1 VKILIR
7 DSHFGKSEKRIMMM
21 MTSLVMLHLKFNLT
35 VNLGDGYIYGSAYF
49 GSKPFKINIQEA
61 LENKLIL
68 PSELQIESNL
78 GYVLFETEK
87 KRRVQCKI
95 IDEAPDMILLYTDI
109 QTLMYL
115 TKDLPTTM
123 RVTDEE

>member
-7 DSHFGKSEKRIMMM
+7 DSHFEKSEKWMMM
-21 MTSLVMLHLKFNLT
+21 MTSLVMLHLKFDLT

-68 PSELQIESNL
+68 PSGLQIESNL
-78 GYVLFETEK
+78 GYVLFETGEK
-87 KRRVQCKI
+87 RSKGAV
-95 IDEAPDMILLYTDI
+95 
-109 QTLMYL
+109 
-115 TKDLPTTM
+115 
-123 RVTDEE
+123 

>member
-1 VKILIR
+1 VDYDDITSNVTFEIR
-7 DSHFGKSEKRIMMM
+7 SDRKSRRR
-21 MTSLVMLHLKFNLT
+21 LHL
-35 VNLGDGYIYGSAYF
+35 GSAYF

-87 KRRVQCKI
+87 KRSKG
-95 IDEAPDMILLYTDI
+95 AM
-109 QTLMYL
+109 
-115 TKDLPTTM
+115 
-123 RVTDEE
+123 

>member
-7 DSHFGKSEKRIMMM
+7 NSHFGKSEKWMMI
-21 MTSLVMLHLKFNLT
+21 SLVMLHLKFDLT
-35 VNLGDGYIYGSAYF
+35 VNLGGGYIYGSAYF

-61 LENKLIL
+61 LENKLI

-87 KRRVQCKI
+87 KEVRVQCKI

-109 QTLMYL
+109 QTLVYL
-115 TKDLPTTM
+115 TKDLLTTM
-123 RVTDEE
+123 RVTD

>member
-7 DSHFGKSEKRIMMM
+7 NSHFGKSEKWMMI
-21 MTSLVMLHLKFNLT
+21 SLVMLHLKFDLT
-35 VNLGDGYIYGSAYF
+35 VNLGGGYIYGSAYF

-87 KRRVQCKI
+87 KRSKG
-95 IDEAPDMILLYTDI
+95 AM
-109 QTLMYL
+109 
-115 TKDLPTTM
+115 
-123 RVTDEE
+123 

>member
-1 VKILIR
+1 
-7 DSHFGKSEKRIMMM
+7 MMI
-21 MTSLVMLHLKFNLT
+21 SLVMLHLKFDLT

-87 KRRVQCKI
+87 KEVRVQCKI

-109 QTLMYL
+109 QTLVYL